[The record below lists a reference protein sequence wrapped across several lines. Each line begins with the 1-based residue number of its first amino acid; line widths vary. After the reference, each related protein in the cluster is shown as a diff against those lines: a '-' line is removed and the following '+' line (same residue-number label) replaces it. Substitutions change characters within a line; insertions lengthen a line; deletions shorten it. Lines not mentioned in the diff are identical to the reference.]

1 MGVMGVSWVV
11 LGVNREWMGVMG
23 VGQGVPE
30 IFGSPRNLMGI

>member
-23 VGQGVPE
+23 VSWVVLH
-30 IFGSPRNLMGI
+30 GSK